1 MQLQSL
7 LCITCAAVAKK
18 ANQLSDYDDKRQKLM
33 AWVEKG
39 EVVTKLE
46 KVYIEIDVEVSGF
59 YEMNSIMYN
68 VMLIHVVLCHFI
80 LQPAKNIFHRRIE
93 EKVTNFIGV
102 VKARTLS
109 RTLSPQTFKAGIL
122 KAFHKNEQVC
132 SFTLFC
138 RGGSFHQRDGE

>member
-7 LCITCAAVAKK
+7 LCVTCAAVAKK

-59 YEMNSIMYN
+59 Y
-68 VMLIHVVLCHFI
+68 
-80 LQPAKNIFHRRIE
+80 
-93 EKVTNFIGV
+93 
-102 VKARTLS
+102 
-109 RTLSPQTFKAGIL
+109 
-122 KAFHKNEQVC
+122 
-132 SFTLFC
+132 
-138 RGGSFHQRDGE
+138 